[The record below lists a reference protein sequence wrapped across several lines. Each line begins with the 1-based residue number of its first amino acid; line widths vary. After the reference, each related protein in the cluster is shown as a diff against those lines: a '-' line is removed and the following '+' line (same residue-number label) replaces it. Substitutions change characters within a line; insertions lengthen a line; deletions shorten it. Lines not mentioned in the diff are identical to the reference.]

1 MPKVTISLTDDQKSE
16 ILDAT
21 GLDFESVTVERIDD
35 DAAAELDLNVEELED
50 RVNPAIEI
58 PGPAQLQSPGGELG
72 AKASERIQPG
82 GIYLGIDVAGNNRMM
97 HAMPLRDLN

>member
-1 MPKVTISLTDDQKSE
+1 MPMVTISLTDEQKSQ

-58 PGPAQLQSPGGELG
+58 PAPAQIQGGDLG
-72 AKASERIQPG
+72 AKASERLQPG
-82 GIYLGIDVAGNNRMM
+82 GIYLGIDVSGDRRMM
-97 HAMPLRDLN
+97 QVMPLRDLN